1 MKRFPAFVL
10 AILIIANICAC
21 SSETEPT
28 ETSAGTSN
36 GETTTGDETTVEEYT
51 LDLPEANFDGQTIT
65 YLTCDGYSEHFKLNI
80 DEQDG
85 DTLNDAGY
93 QRELAVGD
101 LLNVEF
107 DAVEVDTGEV
117 ASSLSASVMAGS
129 GDYDFVLPHATTGI
143 SAMVTSGSLLDWNTL
158 EYVDFTKPWWNST
171 MQESLGIAGKVFY
184 ASGDIVMTW
193 QGMGCYLFNKD
204 YLENYNIDTN
214 MYDLVYEGKWTVDK
228 LLELIKGVSQDL
240 NGDSQMTEV
249 DQYGLLANKGQT
261 VWFQFGCGQHISKLD
276 ENNCPVLDMG
286 GERMASVVEKY
297 YNVLYSDDTYL
308 NSFSSYDYATGTYRD
323 MLISG
328 RSFLTIYDIG
338 GLYSYLREIEFDFG
352 ILPDPKLDE
361 AQEDYYSF
369 CGAGLIGIPVD
380 TENPERTA
388 MVAEALAY
396 YSYEYV
402 RPAFF
407 DVVLQNKAV
416 RDEDS
421 YNMLTMMHENKVF
434 DFGFNF
440 DGTASGALNSVVV
453 GRKSTDFASYYASI
467 EDRVNETFRQ
477 IYETVSN
484 Q

>member
-1 MKRFPAFVL
+1 MKHISSFVL
-10 AILIIANICAC
+10 ALLLLANICAC
-21 SSETEPT
+21 Q
-28 ETSAGTSN
+28 
-36 GETTTGDETTVEEYT
+36 GETPEADIESTTGTDTTLPEETTAEELS
-51 LDLPEANFDGQTIT
+51 LDLPEANFDGYTVT
-65 YLTCDGYSEHFKLNI
+65 YLTCDGYCEHFKLNI
-80 DEQDG
+80 DEEIG

-93 QRELAVGD
+93 KRERAVGD

-193 QGMGCYLFNKD
+193 QGMGCFILNKD
-204 YLENYNIDTN
+204 YLEEYNIDTDV
-214 MYDLVYEGKWTVDK
+214 YQLVYDGEWTVDR
-228 LLELIKGVSQDL
+228 LLELIADKSSDL
-240 NGDSQMTEV
+240 DGDTQMTDA
-249 DQYGLLANKGQT
+249 DQYGLLANSGQT
-261 VWFQFGCGQHISKLD
+261 PWFQFGCGQHISTLD
-276 ENNCPVLDMG
+276 ADGCPVLDMG
-286 GERMASVVEKY
+286 SERMISVVEKL
-297 YNVLYSDDTYL
+297 YNLIYSDDTYL
-308 NSFSSYDYATGTYRD
+308 SSFTSYDYATGRYRD

-328 RSFLTIYDIG
+328 RSFLTMFDIG
-338 GLYSYLREIEFDFG
+338 GLYTYLREIEFDYG
-352 ILPDPKLDE
+352 ILPYPKLDE
-361 AQEDYYSF
+361 SQEDYYSF
-369 CGAGLIGIPVD
+369 CGAGLIGIPAD
-380 TENPERTA
+380 APDLERTA

-396 YSYEYV
+396 YSYEYI

-407 DVVLQNKAV
+407 DVVLQNKTV

-421 YNMLTMMHENKVF
+421 YNMLTLMHENKVF

-440 DGTASGALNSVVV
+440 DGTASSALNTVVIS
-453 GRKSTDFASYYASI
+453 RKSTDFASYYATI
-467 EDRVNETFRQ
+467 EDNVNTAFRN
-477 IYETVSN
+477 IYDSVVN

>member
-1 MKRFPAFVL
+1 MKHISSFVL
-10 AILIIANICAC
+10 ALLLLANICAC
-21 SSETEPT
+21 Q
-28 ETSAGTSN
+28 
-36 GETTTGDETTVEEYT
+36 GETPETDIESTTGTDTTLPEETTAEELS
-51 LDLPEANFDGQTIT
+51 LDLPEANFDGYTVT
-65 YLTCDGYSEHFKLNI
+65 YLTCDGYCEHFKLNI
-80 DEQDG
+80 DEETG

-93 QRELAVGD
+93 KRERTVGD

-143 SAMVTSGSLLDWNTL
+143 SAMVTSGSLLDWNSL
-158 EYVDFTKPWWNST
+158 DYIDFDKPWWNSS
-171 MQESLGIAGKVFY
+171 MQNSLGIAGKVYY

-193 QGMGCYLFNKD
+193 QGMGCYIFNKD
-204 YLENYNIDTN
+204 YLADYNIDIDL
-214 MYDLVYEGKWTVDK
+214 YGLVYDGKWTVDA
-228 LLELIKGVSQDL
+228 LLELIKGVSKDL
-240 NGDSQMTEV
+240 DGDTTMTEA

-261 VWFQFGCGQHISKLD
+261 AWFQFGCGQHISTLD
-276 ENNCPVLDMG
+276 SNNCPVLDMG
-286 GERMASVVEKY
+286 GERMTDVVEQY
-297 YNVLYSDDTYL
+297 YNVIYSDDTFVS
-308 NSFSSYDYATGTYRD
+308 SFSSYDYATGPYRD

-328 RSFLTIYDIG
+328 RSFMTMYDVG
-338 GLYSYLREIEFDFG
+338 GLYTYLREIEFDFG
-352 ILPDPKLDE
+352 MLPNPKLDE
-361 AQEDYYSF
+361 SQENYDTF
-369 CGAGLIGIPVD
+369 CGAGLIGIPAD
-380 TENPERTA
+380 ASDLDRTA

>member
-1 MKRFPAFVL
+1 MKHISSFVL
-10 AILIIANICAC
+10 ALLLLANICAC
-21 SSETEPT
+21 Q
-28 ETSAGTSN
+28 
-36 GETTTGDETTVEEYT
+36 GETPETDIESTTGTDTTLPEETTAEELS
-51 LDLPEANFDGQTIT
+51 LDLPEANFDGDTVT
-65 YLTCDGYSEHFKLNI
+65 YLTCDGYCEHFKLNI
-80 DEQDG
+80 DEETG

-93 QRELAVGD
+93 KRERAVGD

-380 TENPERTA
+380 TENPECTA

-477 IYETVSN
+477 IYETVSK

>member
-1 MKRFPAFVL
+1 
-10 AILIIANICAC
+10 
-21 SSETEPT
+21 
-28 ETSAGTSN
+28 
-36 GETTTGDETTVEEYT
+36 
-51 LDLPEANFDGQTIT
+51 
-65 YLTCDGYSEHFKLNI
+65 
-80 DEQDG
+80 
-85 DTLNDAGY
+85 
-93 QRELAVGD
+93 
-101 LLNVEF
+101 
-107 DAVEVDTGEV
+107 
-117 ASSLSASVMAGS
+117 MAGS

-228 LLELIKGVSQDL
+228 LLELIKGMAQDL